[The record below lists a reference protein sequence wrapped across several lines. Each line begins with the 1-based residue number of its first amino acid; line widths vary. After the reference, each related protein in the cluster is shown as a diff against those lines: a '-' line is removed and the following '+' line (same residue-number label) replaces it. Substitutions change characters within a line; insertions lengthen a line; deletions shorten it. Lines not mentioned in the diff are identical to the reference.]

1 MTNNGSIELSK
12 IRWRCRRG
20 TKELDYL
27 LLSYFDQ
34 YYLESSESKKACF
47 EQILLLQDPV
57 LIEMFADP
65 KQIENKGYQ
74 QIVIQIV
81 GTEEG
86 FSIR

>member
-1 MTNNGSIELSK
+1 
-12 IRWRCRRG
+12 
-20 TKELDYL
+20 
-27 LLSYFDQ
+27 LSYFDQ
-34 YYLESSESKKACF
+34 YYLESSEYKKACF

-65 KQIENKGYQ
+65 KQIENKDYQ

-86 FSIR
+86 FLIR